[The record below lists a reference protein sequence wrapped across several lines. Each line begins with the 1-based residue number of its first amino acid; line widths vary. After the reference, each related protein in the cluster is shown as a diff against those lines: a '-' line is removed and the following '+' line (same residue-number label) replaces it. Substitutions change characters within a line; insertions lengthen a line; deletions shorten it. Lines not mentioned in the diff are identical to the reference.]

1 METRRHCREYAKFLR
16 QEEGGRAEYE
26 AFLRRELA
34 RMKREIVIEI
44 REDREGEEAEGEV
57 DGARGIEKEEG
68 EVSKNFEWEK
78 GEKVVWSR
86 VYGHNKEREGQ
97 EERKNR
103 SRGDSKELKEEE
115 MPEKWTEDYNWE
127 EENNQ
132 NMDER
137 MERLVLRETT
147 IIITIK
153 QITQG

>member
-1 METRRHCREYAKFLR
+1 M
-16 QEEGGRAEYE
+16 
-26 AFLRRELA
+26 
-34 RMKREIVIEI
+34 
-44 REDREGEEAEGEV
+44 
-57 DGARGIEKEEG
+57 
-68 EVSKNFEWEK
+68 
-78 GEKVVWSR
+78 VWSR